1 MSGLRTLVAL
11 LNQRVRPFV
20 LPNAHVSPSA
30 SVIGN
35 VAIADHVFIKP
46 NAVLRG
52 DSLVPDDLI
61 RLGGY
66 TVIGENTVL
75 NAAVQIGS
83 WCRVGAACS
92 IGRAARIGNVVTLG
106 DGTIVG
112 AGAEIP
118 HEVCTEPRT
127 VIPDGAQ
134 LEPNARYAGN
144 PATRVGEWSGF
155 DVEESKK
162 RAQAECALGAQMRT
176 SSCLWN
182 ERRQVGLACPDVSPR
197 QACMKEMTHDVHE
210 GIGFFSCSEGLP
222 VRCLCLNSYCY
233 RSRVDFMASEHWFI
247 ACCR

>member
-1 MSGLRTLVAL
+1 MSFLYRLIYYCCKAVDCSNTPRTPSHAASATRTQARCFSDTCASRTGDATVLRERSKLATMSGLRTLVAL

-162 RAQAECALGAQMRT
+162 RAQAECALGAQHAY
-176 SSCLWN
+176 
-182 ERRQVGLACPDVSPR
+182 E
-197 QACMKEMTHDVHE
+197 
-210 GIGFFSCSEGLP
+210 FLP
-222 VRCLCLNSYCY
+222 L
-233 RSRVDFMASEHWFI
+233 E
-247 ACCR
+247 